1 MDIQEQGVQGKRPEG
16 TDPTPV
22 RRHRYVRV
30 EGRITLADIIKF
42 ADENDIVP
50 EQLNLPWPTLQWLS
64 PETPDEVA
72 ERVAQNQRA
81 AERRE
86 RWERETYEQLRARF
100 EGGGS

>member
-50 EQLNLPWPTLQWLS
+50 EQLNLPWPTLQ
-64 PETPDEVA
+64 
-72 ERVAQNQRA
+72 NQRA